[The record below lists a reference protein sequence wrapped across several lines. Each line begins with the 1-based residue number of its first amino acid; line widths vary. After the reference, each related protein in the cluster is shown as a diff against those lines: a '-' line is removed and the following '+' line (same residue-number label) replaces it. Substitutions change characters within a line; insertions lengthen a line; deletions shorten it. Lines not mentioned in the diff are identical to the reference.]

1 MKFEIKQKLAG
12 VMALAGLTLSTFLFA
27 GALNLSFGQ
36 SVDPNTAVP
45 LPEGFADDLA
55 PNAVQDQRVR
65 QYLYPKR
72 VVWTSGTGVRN
83 SEQLLKPVLGQ
94 TSTSI
99 MGDESQACVL
109 SGGGSIL
116 LDFGCEIHGSF
127 RVEAR
132 DLKPGKSS
140 VGKTVQLRIRF
151 GESVDEP
158 NSTVGEKGAINE
170 HSTRDQIIAV
180 PWLGAVECG
189 ESAFRFVRIDMV
201 DDDAKLIFDS
211 ARAIFIYRDMPR
223 LGQFVSSDE
232 RLNQVWDVCAR
243 TVHLTMQ
250 QYVFEGA
257 KRDRLVWYGD
267 FTPQTMTALR
277 VFGDSKVLRDTLGVY
292 ARETWPLPKWMN
304 GMPNY
309 SLWWLI
315 TIGDLYRHTGD
326 VGLVQEQ
333 WEYVTGLVN
342 ILIPYVKS
350 NGEAGF
356 EHPFL
361 DWPTNDK
368 PLALAA
374 GTHAMFALAFDRVAE
389 MAEVVNDREM
399 AKRATEIAAKV
410 RSFYPTNADNK
421 QAAALLALAGIERD
435 DENNVDVVAR
445 DGAKGFSTF
454 YGYYMLEALS
464 KGNRDQVALDVCRD
478 YWGAMIDVG
487 ATTFWEDFDLEWLK
501 GAGRIDEPTPEGME
515 SLHGDRGAYC
525 YIGLRHSLCH
535 GWASGPAA
543 WMSAHILGVEPIEPG
558 FKKTRVK
565 PFLGDLDWV
574 EGTVPTPYGV
584 IKVRAEKQENGA
596 IKTTIEAPDEI
607 EIVEE

>member
-151 GESVDEP
+151 GESVDEA

-399 AKRATEIAAKV
+399 AKRATEVAAKV

>member
-151 GESVDEP
+151 GESVDEA

-399 AKRATEIAAKV
+399 AKRASEIAAKV

>member
-151 GESVDEP
+151 GESVDEA

-399 AKRATEIAAKV
+399 AKRATEVAAKV

-558 FKKTRVK
+558 FTKTRVK

-596 IKTTIEAPDEI
+596 IQTTIEAPDEI

>member
-1 MKFEIKQKLAG
+1 MKFEMTQKLSSLAAVAG
-12 VMALAGLTLSTFLFA
+12 MTLASLLLALPTSTA
-27 GALNLSFGQ
+27 SAQ
-36 SVDPNTAVP
+36 SVDPATALA
-45 LPEGFADDLA
+45 LPQGFADDLG
-55 PNAVQDQRVR
+55 PAVQDQRVR

-72 VVWTSGTGVRN
+72 IVSVSEEGVSN
-83 SEQLLKPVLGQ
+83 PELLLQPVLGQ
-94 TSTSI
+94 TSTAI
-99 MGDESQACVL
+99 MGDESKACVL
-109 SGGGSIL
+109 TGKGSIL

-132 DLKPGKSS
+132 GLTPSKNAKGQSLK
-140 VGKTVQLRIRF
+140 LRIRF
-151 GESVDEP
+151 GESVDEA
-158 NSTVGEKGAINE
+158 NAEVGEKGAINE

-189 ESAFRFVRIDMV
+189 ESAFRFVRIDNV
-201 DDDAKLIFDS
+201 DEDAKLLFDS
-211 ARAIFIYRDMPR
+211 ARAIFIYRNMPR
-223 LGQFVSSDE
+223 YGQFNSSDE
-232 RLNQVWDVCAR
+232 RLNKVWDVAAR

-250 QYVFEGA
+250 QFVFEGA

-326 VGLVQEQ
+326 PELVMEQ
-333 WEYVTGLVN
+333 WDYVTGLVN
-342 ILIPYVKS
+342 QLLPYI
-350 NGEAGF
+350 NAETGEAAF
-356 EHPFL
+356 PNPFL

-368 PLALAA
+368 PEALKS
-374 GTHAMFALAFDRVAE
+374 GTHAMFALGFDRVAE
-389 MAEVVNDREM
+389 MAKVVGDSKME
-399 AKRATEIAAKV
+399 KLATETAAKV
-410 RSFYPTNADNK
+410 RKYAPSNVGNK
-421 QAAALLALAGIERD
+421 QAASLLALAGIQKQGES
-435 DENNVDVVAR
+435 NVDVVAKG
-445 DGAKGFSTF
+445 GAEGFSTF

-464 KGNRDQVALDVCRD
+464 LGGQDQVGIDVCRD
-478 YWGAMIDVG
+478 YWGAMIDRG

-501 GAGRIDEPTPEGME
+501 NAGRIDEATPEGLE

-525 YIGLRHSLCH
+525 YVGLRHSLCH

-543 WMSAHILGVEPIEPG
+543 WMSSHVLGVNPVEPG
-558 FKKTRVK
+558 FKKATVK

-584 IKVRAEKQENGA
+584 IKVRADKQADGSV
-596 IKTTIEAPDEI
+596 KVKVEAPEEV
-607 EIVEE
+607 EIVE

>member
-151 GESVDEP
+151 GESVDEA

-389 MAEVVNDREM
+389 MAEVVNDKEM
-399 AKRATEIAAKV
+399 AKRATEVAAKV

>member
-151 GESVDEP
+151 GESVDEA

-180 PWLGAVECG
+180 PWRGAVECG
-189 ESAFRFVRIDMV
+189 ECAFRFVRIDMV

-525 YIGLRHSLCH
+525 YIGLRHSLCQSF
-535 GWASGPAA
+535 ASAPAA
-543 WMSAHILGVEPIEPG
+543 WMSAHILGV
-558 FKKTRVK
+558 
-565 PFLGDLDWV
+565 
-574 EGTVPTPYGV
+574 
-584 IKVRAEKQENGA
+584 
-596 IKTTIEAPDEI
+596 
-607 EIVEE
+607 